1 MPSLPSLF
9 FQHPVHR
16 DPAMPP
22 ILCYCFV
29 SHCQTHLI
37 ITDCVGSS
45 PDIMEME
52 PYRDWAEEAHAGHP
66 LTYTAVGIF
75 SLLH

>member
-1 MPSLPSLF
+1 MPPHSLLLLCFSLPDTF
-9 FQHPVHR
+9 
-16 DPAMPP
+16 D
-22 ILCYCFV
+22 CYF
-29 SHCQTHLI
+29 
-37 ITDCVGSS
+37 DCVGSS